1 MFDEKKIESLCTRDM
16 TFLLG
21 QQLQLLHA
29 VENLQV
35 EEAETPEAFYIN
47 AEVGSKAGG
56 GEIVYPVWIRCRR
69 QTGEIEDF
77 SCECAAFQDEPGM
90 CRHCVAAA
98 LAYLEQKK
106 SAERMKL
113 YRGLLAE

>member
-1 MFDEKKIESLCTRDM
+1 MLCAQYWGKGELRAIERVEGIALRFSILISLLFAIPAVGVPPVSYTH
-16 TFLLG
+16 L
-21 QQLQLLHA
+21 

-56 GEIVYPVWIRCRR
+56 GETVYPVWIRCRR

-77 SCECAAFQDEPGM
+77 SCESVSYT
-90 CRHCVAAA
+90 H
-98 LAYLEQKK
+98 LKTH
-106 SAERMKL
+106 
-113 YRGLLAE
+113 